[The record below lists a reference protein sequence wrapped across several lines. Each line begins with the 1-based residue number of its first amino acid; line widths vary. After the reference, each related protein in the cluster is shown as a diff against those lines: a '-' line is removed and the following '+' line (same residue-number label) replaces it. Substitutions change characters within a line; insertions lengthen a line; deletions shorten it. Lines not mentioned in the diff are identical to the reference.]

1 MTQYGV
7 SPDGFDIKGLDAILA
22 ESFERARAVFDAPD
36 LTATS
41 PLRKVLEVAAA
52 EDAELWKR
60 MESLYYANFAST
72 ATGASLDRLG
82 EDLGVERDF
91 EFATGDV
98 RFRLGAGA
106 PGRRYRVP
114 EGTIVTT
121 AGGAV
126 AFHTLTPLEL
136 TADAPDGVTAVRAFE
151 RGLAGNVPARAIVQV
166 DPEYAAEELSLG
178 PATLAVEN
186 ADGLTGGDVLQGD
199 GDYRPRL
206 LGRPRNLWTLESV
219 RREVLGVPGA
229 IDALVADALGGVD
242 VSQSYFDLFD
252 FGQRQF
258 SADRRLGEPYFFDV
272 VVAHEFARPWRDLG
286 AVRGI
291 YERVQAAVDRV
302 RPPGIYA
309 NVIQADHIEVG
320 VRARVSVDPGQDVQ
334 ALLAAIKQRLAHD
347 VAGLRLGSAFLFSR
361 TMRAFVEQPGVVDV
375 QNVHLR
381 RCPAAYGRVSFGGV
395 PFQSAIVE
403 MPVGENVQMGRT
415 EIAIFRLDS
424 ELIQI
429 EVVPA

>member
-1 MTQYGV
+1 MTQHGV
-7 SPDGFDIKGLDAILA
+7 SRNGFDIKGLDVILA
-22 ESFERARAVFDAPD
+22 ESFERARAVFDTPD

-41 PLRKVLEVAAA
+41 PLRKLLEVAAA

-60 MESLYYANFAST
+60 MEALYYANFAST

-82 EDLGVERDF
+82 EDLGLARDF
-91 EFATGDV
+91 EFARGGV
-98 RFRLGAGA
+98 RLRLGAGA

-114 EGTIVTT
+114 EGTVVTT
-121 AGGAV
+121 AGGAL
-126 AFHTLTPLEL
+126 AFHTLVPLEL
-136 TADAPDGVTAVRAFE
+136 TADVPEGEATVQAFE
-151 RGLAGNVPARAIVQV
+151 RGPAGNVAARAIVQV
-166 DPEYAAEELSLG
+166 DPEYAAQELALG

-186 ADGLTGGDVLQGD
+186 PQALTGGEVLQPD
-199 GDYRPRL
+199 EEYRPRL

-219 RREVLGVPGA
+219 RREVLDVPGA

-272 VVAHEFARPWRDLG
+272 VVAHEFARPWRDQG

-334 ALLAAIKQRLAHD
+334 ALLAAIKQQLARD
-347 VAGLRLGSAFLFSR
+347 VGGLRLGGAFLFSQ

-403 MPVGENVQMGRT
+403 MPVGENVQMART